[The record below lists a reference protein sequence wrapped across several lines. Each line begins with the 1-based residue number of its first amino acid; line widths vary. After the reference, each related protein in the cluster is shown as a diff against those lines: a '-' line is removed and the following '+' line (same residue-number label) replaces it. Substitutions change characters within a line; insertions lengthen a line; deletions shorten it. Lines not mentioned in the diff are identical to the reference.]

1 MTRYTLG
8 AHGQVQML
16 DAPANRGSRKRRRPQ
31 IRRDGALTRLVG
43 HGAAMLLED
52 RLLEESD
59 AYSIYVCEKCG
70 KQAYYDSGS
79 AYVCPICENKG
90 EIEPVTIS
98 YSRFKLLLQED
109 AGLCLSTK
117 PPALRRSS
125 SKMSK
130 IIDSIKFGLL
140 PPDEVRKLSAVEI
153 QTSDTY
159 DEDGAP
165 IAGPYGPPP
174 GHTRDHASDA
184 RHAVTS
190 RVKSAPAT
198 SDIS

>member
-1 MTRYTLG
+1 ME
-8 AHGQVQML
+8 
-16 DAPANRGSRKRRRPQ
+16 
-31 IRRDGALTRLVG
+31 RDCLVG
-43 HGAAMLLED
+43 HGAAMLLKD

-70 KQAYYDSGS
+70 KQAYYDIRQRK
-79 AYVCPICENKG
+79 YVCPICEGKG

-98 YSRFKLLLQED
+98 YAFKLLLQEMQS
-109 AGLCLSTK
+109 LCLS
-117 PPALRRSS
+117 PSPSSQRSS

-140 PPDEVRKLSAVEI
+140 QPDEVRKLSAVEI

-165 IAGPYGPPP
+165 IAGGLM
-174 GHTRDHASDA
+174 DH
-184 RHAVTS
+184 RLH
-190 RVKSAPAT
+190 P
-198 SDIS
+198 